1 MFYLVTGGA
10 GSGKSEW
17 AERFAGTLG
26 EGPRLYLATMR
37 VFDDEGRRRV
47 EKHRAMRA
55 GRGFR
60 TLEMGSR
67 LAVSGSYGTIL
78 LEDVTNLVMNEYYD
92 MFFARR
98 GETIPENS
106 LHALEDQTFREIS
119 SLRGSCCS
127 LIAVMN
133 EIRSDGR
140 TYPRE
145 TEQIL
150 RVLSRVEMR
159 LAAEA
164 DRLIEVVY
172 GIPVTVRDSTGRQRG

>member
-17 AERFAGTLG
+17 AERLAGTLG
-26 EGPRLYLATMR
+26 NGPRLYVATMR
-37 VFDDEGRRRV
+37 VFDDEGRKRV

-67 LAVSGSYGTIL
+67 LKVREDYETIL

-92 MFFARR
+92 LYFARH
-98 GETIPENS
+98 GEAIPENALLNLS
-106 LHALEDQTFREIS
+106 GQSFQEIHALRS
-119 SLRGSCCS
+119 RCRN

-140 TYPRE
+140 SYPGE

-172 GIPVTVRDSTGRQRG
+172 GIPVAVGDGAGRRRG